1 MLDYLIFI
9 NQPFQELGF
18 KNKIGATDIYLFD
31 KHFFFLPKKRIRTS
45 GGGEEVN
52 KKNKLSTFDNVN
64 LFTHYGRWKIKN
76 DCTVKSN

>member
-31 KHFFFLPKKRIRTS
+31 KHFSFCLKKESVRRVGVRKLI
-45 GGGEEVN
+45 